1 MLDAVAHAPVDT
13 ADPAPF
19 QARNVQPCGR
29 YWAVAQTHPQ
39 AERWAAQSLA
49 QRGYSTFLP
58 LVRVTRRDR
67 VLHSLTRL
75 VEVPLFPGY
84 LFVTID
90 GPWSPIRY
98 APGVAALLMVGCR
111 PGRLADGA
119 VAALQGAQAQRAA
132 AGPAAPQWAPGA
144 PCRLATGPF
153 SGQPAVVLATHRDTA
168 TLAVLLFGA
177 LREVQAPVAWLV
189 RRDDA

>member
-1 MLDAVAHAPVDT
+1 MLDAVPHTSVST

-19 QARNVQPCGR
+19 HARNVQPCGR

-75 VEVPLFPGY
+75 VEVPLFAGY

-119 VAALQGAQAQRAA
+119 VAALQGAQAMRAA
-132 AGPAAPQWAPGA
+132 AGAATPQWAPGA
-144 PCRLATGPF
+144 PCTLRDGAFAGH
-153 SGQPAVVLATHRDTA
+153 PAVVLAVSGRRA
-168 TLAVLLFGA
+168 QVSVLLFGA
-177 LREVQAPVAWLV
+177 LRTVSAATAALLPRE
-189 RRDDA
+189 

>member
-1 MLDAVAHAPVDT
+1 MLDAVAHAPLNP

-39 AERWAAQSLA
+39 AERWASQSIT
-49 QRGYSTFLP
+49 QRGYTTFLP

-75 VEVPLFPGY
+75 VEVPLFAGY
-84 LFVTID
+84 VFVIID
-90 GPWSPIRY
+90 GPWTPIRY

-132 AGPAAPQWAPGA
+132 AGAATPQWAPGTPVTLRDGA
-144 PCRLATGPF
+144 FAGH
-153 SGQPAVVLATHRDTA
+153 PAVVLSVSGRRAQ
-168 TLAVLLFGA
+168 VSVMLFGELRTVSAAIAA
-177 LREVQAPVAWLV
+177 LLPRE
-189 RRDDA
+189 

>member
-1 MLDAVAHAPVDT
+1 
-13 ADPAPF
+13 
-19 QARNVQPCGR
+19 VQPCGR

-75 VEVPLFPGY
+75 VEVPLFAGY
-84 LFVTID
+84 VFVVVD
-90 GPWSPIRY
+90 GPWTPIRY

-119 VAALQGAQAQRAA
+119 VAALQAAQALRATP
-132 AGPAAPQWAPGA
+132 GPTTPQWAPGS
-144 PCRLATGPF
+144 PCTLRDGAFAGH
-153 SGQPAVVLATHRDTA
+153 PAVVLSVSGRHAQ
-168 TLAVLLFGA
+168 LAVMLFGA
-177 LREVQAPVAWLV
+177 LRTVSAATAALLPRE
-189 RRDDA
+189 